1 MEIKDLSIHRC
12 ASDMVDSSYT
22 YKQSMSRLHIQ
33 RAVDNISAHTTT
45 VFTPIVEVVV
55 NAIEAIEENKS
66 ADGLIKIKIKRESQA
81 ELDLDGDG
89 SAINDIYIS
98 DNGVGFNQAHR
109 DSFDT
114 LYSDHKVARG
124 GKGFGRLT
132 CLRYFSDVS
141 VRSTFKDQDKFMTR
155 TFDMGKRHD
164 FIENEKLIESSE
176 TTTGSIFYLKS
187 EKAGRLP
194 KKLSTIAR
202 NLVGLLLPYFTTDGY
217 SCPRIELLEYDE
229 SDSVVLNDY
238 LGSTQAIIEEVE
250 LPQSKF
256 VLDGTLNSY
265 EFSVRVFK
273 FFSPQSKISK
283 ISLVAHKREVTESSL
298 ASYIPEFSDEF
309 YEKDGDNLAK
319 GRNYIIKA
327 YVFSNYLDENV
338 QLERGSFSFRKEGDV
353 LLGISQS
360 DIEKQAAEL
369 TKAAVEDQVNT
380 RQARKA
386 ENLRAYVETQAPWYK
401 QMLSSVDI
409 KGLPHSAT
417 DAEMDSFLHKAKFQE
432 ERRIKSEVAQVL
444 NSEASE
450 DLLDRASDLASK
462 VSDSSK
468 NELVH
473 YVALRKQVLKLF
485 ERSLQLT
492 VEGKYPSEE
501 AVHKVIFP
509 VKTDDDSVAYKN
521 HNLWILDERLT
532 FSSYLA
538 SELPLNGG
546 NTQRPDIV
554 AYGRPVAFRA
564 ENEASNP
571 VTIFEF
577 KKPGRDDFC
586 NASASEDPIE
596 QIVRYVN
603 AIRRGE
609 YKTPTGRD
617 INVAAGTPY
626 YGYVVC
632 DFTSKVKT
640 WLHEVKNFK
649 PMPDGQG
656 FFGWRD
662 NINLYIEVIS
672 WDKLLKDANMRNR
685 VFFHQLGIEG
695 AV

>member
-1 MEIKDLSIHRC
+1 
-12 ASDMVDSSYT
+12 
-22 YKQSMSRLHIQ
+22 MSRLHIQ
-33 RAVDNISAHTTT
+33 RAVDNISSHTTT

-55 NAIEAIEENKS
+55 NAIEAIEEANVS
-66 ADGLIKIKIKRESQA
+66 DGVIKIYLKREAQK
-81 ELDLDGDG
+81 ELDIEENESSVIDV
-89 SAINDIYIS
+89 SIS
-98 DNGVGFNQAHR
+98 DNGIGFNQVHR

-114 LYSDHKVARG
+114 LYSDQKVERG

-141 VRSTFKDQDKFMTR
+141 VESTYQEDNRFMTR
-155 TFDMGKRHD
+155 TFVMGKRHD
-164 FIENEKLIESSE
+164 FIEHENVIEAEKSQ
-176 TTTGSIFYLKS
+176 TGTVVCLKG
-187 EKAGRLP
+187 EKDRRLP
-194 KKLSTIAR
+194 KKLPTIAR
-202 NLVGLLLPYFTTDGY
+202 NLVGLLLPYFTTSGY
-217 SCPRIELLEYDE
+217 TCPRIELLDLDGG
-229 SDSVVLNDY
+229 SPVVLNDY
-238 LGSTQAIIEEVE
+238 LGSAQAIIEEVQ
-250 LPQSKF
+250 LPESTFSIEGNFQTYDF
-256 VLDGTLNSY
+256 V
-265 EFSVRVFK
+265 VRVFR

-298 ASYIPEFSDEF
+298 ASYIPEFADEF
-309 YEKDGDNLAK
+309 YDAVDGDLAR
-319 GRNYIIKA
+319 GRNYILKA
-327 YVFSNYLDENV
+327 YVFGRYLDENV
-338 QLERGSFSFRKEGDV
+338 QLERGSFSFKKENDIV
-353 LLGISQS
+353 FGISQT
-360 DIEKQAAEL
+360 DIEKHAAEL
-369 TKAAVEDQVNT
+369 TKAAVADQVST
-380 RQARKA
+380 RQTRKA
-386 ENLRAYVETQAPWYK
+386 ENLRYYVESQAPWYK
-401 QMLSSVDI
+401 QILSSVDI
-409 KGLPHSAT
+409 KSLQHAAT
-417 DAEMDSFLHKAKFQE
+417 DAEMDTFLHKAKFQE
-432 ERRIKSEVAQVL
+432 ERKIRNEVAQVL
-444 NSEASE
+444 SSDASS
-450 DLLDRASDLASK
+450 DLIDRASDLASK

-468 NELVH
+468 DELVH

-485 ERSLQLT
+485 ERSLELT
-492 VEGKYPSEE
+492 IEGKYPSEE

-509 VKTDDDSVAYKN
+509 VKTDDDSVAYKS

-586 NASASEDPIE
+586 NVSAAEDPIE

-603 AIRRGE
+603 AIRRGD
-609 YKTPTGRD
+609 YKTPSGRD
-617 INVAAGTPY
+617 ISVAQGTPY

-656 FFGWRD
+656 FFGWRE

-695 AV
+695 V